1 MNQLGRFRLQGGA
14 RLVALMCVAEI
25 LCMAGFA
32 TYPALLPVLR
42 ADWGLSNTASGFVG
56 GILFFGYV
64 VSVPVLTSLTDRI
77 DAKRIYLIAC
87 LVAASGSAFFAL
99 FARGFVGALIAQALF
114 GVGFAGIYMPGL
126 KAMSDR
132 IDETLQSRA
141 TALYTS
147 LSGFGL
153 AGSYFLTGVVS
164 AHASWRVAFALAA
177 LGPLAAG
184 LLVLLLMAPRAPTPA
199 AERPGFF
206 ASFALVFKN
215 KPALGYISG
224 YVAHCWELYGSRA
237 WMVAFLTFAA
247 GSATGASQTL
257 DAPTLA
263 SIISLGGIASSIGC
277 NEFAKRFG
285 RANLVTGIMLT
296 GLAFGVATGLSWR
309 LSLIASIACL
319 ACYYAAVMADS
330 GALTA
335 GTVAAAKPEQRG
347 ATLGVHSML
356 GFTAGL
362 VAPTSFGVILDLAG
376 GAQSGQ
382 AWTMAFIVLALPNLI
397 AIAVLRRLALPT
409 AGSAGL
415 APLLATRFARRLGAQ
430 RNLPGR
436 GRPGA
441 LGG

>member
-1 MNQLGRFRLQGGA
+1 MTRITSSP
-14 RLVALMCVAEI
+14 RLVALMCAAEI

-42 ADWGLSNTASGFVG
+42 SGWGLSNTAAGLVG

-64 VSVPVLTSLTDRI
+64 GSVPVLTSLTDRI
-77 DAKRIYLIAC
+77 DARRIYLGSC
-87 LVAASGSAFFAL
+87 LLAAGGSAVFAL
-99 FARGFVGALIAQALF
+99 FADGFVGAMIAQALF

-132 IDETLQSRA
+132 IDEGLQSRA

-153 AGSYFLTGVVS
+153 AGSYFLAGFVS
-164 AHASWRVAFALAA
+164 AHASWRLAFAFAT
-177 LGPLAAG
+177 LGPLCAA
-184 LLVLLLMAPRAPTPA
+184 LLVFLLMAPKAPAPA
-199 AERPGFF
+199 ANRPGFIE
-206 ASFALVFKN
+206 SYRLVFRN

-247 GSATGASQTL
+247 GTATGTASGL

-285 RANLVTGIMLT
+285 RANLITGIMAL
-296 GLAFGVATGLSWR
+296 GFVFGVATGLSWQVSFAFSVA
-309 LSLIASIACL
+309 LL
-319 ACYYAAVMADS
+319 ACYYATVMADS

-362 VAPTSFGVILDLAG
+362 VAPTAFGLILDLAG
-376 GAQSGQ
+376 GAQSGW
-382 AWTMAFIVLALPNLI
+382 AWAASFIMLALPNLV
-397 AIAVLRRLALPT
+397 AIVVLRWLTGA
-409 AGSAGL
+409 
-415 APLLATRFARRLGAQ
+415 APRVVTRFASGLNPDRELGGGRR
-430 RNLPGR
+430 
-436 GRPGA
+436 RPGA
-441 LGG
+441 LGR